1 MDTASASASEVE
13 ADADAD
19 AAART
24 NETRACEQAILCYM
38 TTPINDC
45 VPSSLSTLSTLST
58 LPMSVRWML
67 AARLRR
73 LVFCQEQADAVDRT
87 KTMQTFIWSR
97 SSVASSSGDNL
108 DFFDATATA
117 ADADIRTYHI
127 CVRGKR
133 HGQTASNTLQGILN
147 DDANGRQDVET
158 LVRAAQRARDVAL
171 GAMHVPAVNAFV
183 ETREKR
189 AAVAVASAAAAEA
202 ATVHSGWGGCVP
214 TERVKS
220 VHEDTHGIAADTH
233 VDMYRKSL
241 SLEEL
246 QNVLELARAIP
257 SRTRSRTLTD
267 AVVLARKIR
276 LGFLGGSAPV
286 LQPAIVLQKH
296 KKTAL
301 QKRRRQSSASPDVSC
316 FCLPAETTATAETTA
331 ETTNSGDLVGASTAK
346 RLADVRAVARA
357 VALLNCVS
365 ADAPLDL
372 STHASPFYYLHNHHY
387 YRFPISVLVSDAAAA
402 AKAVVPLVSQPKS
415 ALASPISVVD
425 ASIVSEPALASPI
438 PVVEPEPEPVP
449 PIPIEP
455 VLRIES
461 LPAATLVQ
469 HSAHE
474 AIHRHLRTCENETMP
489 LSSPRLSAASSRVR
503 WNKTFDMRENPL
515 HMLAFACETEKA
527 YSYSYLRTSV
537 FFRAAAAAK
546 LVEDAEAEARA
557 ERAKQPQPR
566 RAVHASPLSPQHR
579 VPCKTEPWYL
589 SFICTQSMYAMMGR
603 SIPGAAAVAAVVAAA
618 ADL

>member
-1 MDTASASASEVE
+1 MDAASASASEVE

-45 VPSSLSTLSTLST
+45 VPSSLSTLSTL
-58 LPMSVRWML
+58 PMSVRWML

-87 KTMQTFIWSR
+87 KNMQTFIWSR

-147 DDANGRQDVET
+147 DDANGKQDVET

-189 AAVAVASAAAAEA
+189 AAVAVALAAAAEA
-202 ATVHSGWGGCVP
+202 AMVHSGWGGCVP

-316 FCLPAETTATAETTA
+316 FCLPAETTATAEPTA

-402 AKAVVPLVSQPKS
+402 AEAVVPLVSQPKS

-489 LSSPRLSAASSRVR
+489 LSSPRLSAASSRVC

-515 HMLAFACETEKA
+515 HMLAFACETEKS

-566 RAVHASPLSPQHR
+566 RAVHASPLSPPHR

-603 SIPGAAAVAAVVAAA
+603 SIPGAAAVAAVVAAV

>member
-1 MDTASASASEVE
+1 MDAASASASEVE

-58 LPMSVRWML
+58 LPMSVQWML

-147 DDANGRQDVET
+147 DDANGKQDVET

-189 AAVAVASAAAAEA
+189 AAVALAAAAEA
-202 ATVHSGWGGCVP
+202 AMVHSGWGGCVP

-316 FCLPAETTATAETTA
+316 FCLPAETTATAETT
-331 ETTNSGDLVGASTAK
+331 NSGDLVGASTAK

-402 AKAVVPLVSQPKS
+402 AAAAAEAVVPLVSQPKPE
-415 ALASPISVVD
+415 LASPISVVD

-489 LSSPRLSAASSRVR
+489 LSSPRLSAALSRVR

-515 HMLAFACETEKA
+515 HVLAFACETEKA
-527 YSYSYLRTSV
+527 YSYSYSRTSV